1 MGAIEIVGV
10 VIAISRQ
17 MCETLQERLLPYYLN
32 ILLYLSY
39 KQKAEKK
46 LYIKKCFMRNYYFSF
61 STSKFR
67 V

>member
-39 KQKAEKK
+39 KQKAEKN
-46 LYIKKCFMRNYYFSF
+46 YI
-61 STSKFR
+61 
-67 V
+67 